1 MATWLEFVRSRDSNN
16 RQTLVRR
23 QTFAALLPVPSD
35 IRTMFFVAVRPLL
48 EVLRGLARLFR
59 LLARHV
65 AASTMTARKANSLGI
80 CFFRA
85 RALGRSR

>member
-16 RQTLVRR
+16 RQTLVR

-35 IRTMFFVAVRPLL
+35 IRTMFLVAVRPLL